1 MGAYLRGEIRKLKIS
16 LRRRHENG
24 KQCAFEVARC
34 RCIYAPFTPIAA
46 MTYRALMLPRHK

>member
-1 MGAYLRGEIRKLKIS
+1 MGAFLRGEIRKLKIG

-34 RCIYAPFTPIAA
+34 RCIYAPFTPIAE